1 MAPHPPPASPA
12 PPLPPAPPPPSARGA
27 HFPEVPSR
35 GAGADEAGWYGLIE
49 RLWNERDALVEDFL
63 RRFSTVSYGSVDV
76 PPEDVRQ
83 VAADTME
90 MFLFQLADRELPT
103 KLRELPRQVAA
114 RRAQQGVPIGAF
126 LEAVRHDFRVLWKGL
141 ERVAGEDSAGLL
153 VANMDRLL
161 DTVEGYVTDIQQAFV
176 EEEALLARDK
186 QLYRQRLMARLF
198 AGDTGPEGAGGIAQ
212 ALGLATV
219 RRFELLAVA
228 PDASEAAQRNLLHDR
243 RIHFYELDGTMVIFR
258 EWRQDA
264 SWEARPPG
272 FDAGYVGHIGGLAEV
287 PRAAATART
296 LLEHRHPGGGLAT
309 VATTWRR
316 VADALLENALPGYA
330 ASVTEALDRC
340 TAHER
345 QRLLEVA
352 RSYARTG
359 SIKRTAEELYC
370 HRNTVVNRLHALK
383 EEIGLDLT
391 VPDQSALALVVLS
404 GYAEPD

>member
-1 MAPHPPPASPA
+1 MAHHPQS
-12 PPLPPAPPPPSARGA
+12 PPSVARPHLQDAPARVSAPGQQ
-27 HFPEVPSR
+27 
-35 GAGADEAGWYGLIE
+35 GWHGLIE
-49 RLWNERDALVEDFL
+49 RLWSEREALVEDFL
-63 RRFSTVSYGSVDV
+63 QRFSTVSYGGVDV

-90 MFLFQLADRELPT
+90 MFLFQLAERELPT

-141 ERVAGEDSAGLL
+141 ERVAGDDSAGLL

-161 DTVEGYVTDIQQAFV
+161 DTVEGYVTSIQQAFV

-198 AGDTGPEGAGGIAQ
+198 AGETGPEGAAEIAQ

-219 RRFELLAVA
+219 RRFELLAVGG
-228 PDASEAAQRNLLHDR
+228 DASEAAQRNLLHDR
-243 RIHFYELDGTMVIFR
+243 RIHFYELEGTMVIFR
-258 EWRQDA
+258 EWRQDT
-264 SWEARPPG
+264 SWEARPPA
-272 FDAGYVGHIGGLAEV
+272 FDAGYVGHIGALAEV
-287 PRAAATART
+287 PRAASTART
-296 LLEHRHPGGGLAT
+296 LLEHQRPGSGLAT
-309 VATTWRR
+309 VGTTWRR
-316 VADALLENALPGYA
+316 VAGALLEQSLPGYA

-340 TAHER
+340 TVHER
-345 QRLLEVA
+345 QRLLDVA

-359 SIKRTAEELYC
+359 SIKQTAEELYC
-370 HRNTVVNRLHALK
+370 HRNTVVNRLHSLK

-391 VPDQSALALVVLS
+391 VPDQSSLALVVLS
-404 GYAEPD
+404 GYRETD